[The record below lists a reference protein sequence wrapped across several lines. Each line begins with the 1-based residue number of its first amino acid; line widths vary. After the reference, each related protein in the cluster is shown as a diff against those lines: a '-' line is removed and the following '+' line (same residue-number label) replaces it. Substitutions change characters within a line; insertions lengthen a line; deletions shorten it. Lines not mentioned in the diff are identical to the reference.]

1 MKYMLIFATLLTSHV
16 SFAETLRF
24 AGFPSLSPDA
34 KDIYFSYEGDI
45 FRVGIDGGTAMRFVS
60 LGGYESYPKVSPDGK
75 YIAFSSDISG
85 NNDVYIVPAEG
96 GDARRLTW
104 HEASDTPAGWSHDSK
119 WIYFESNRANIKTTY
134 KVSVDGGT
142 PVRLAEGYFNT
153 MINVAE
159 NPVTGELYF
168 NESNESIKFPT
179 RKGYIGDHNPDIKSW
194 NPQEK
199 KYSVL
204 TEYYGKDTWPMVD
217 VNGNM
222 YYVSDSYN
230 KESNI
235 FKYVSKE
242 SSSRLTSFQQSVQ
255 YPSISYDGSKI
266 VFLYEYKITC
276 VDTKTG
282 SISVPDISVAGHKTL
297 AERAFDN
304 QKPDYIAVS
313 PDGKKLAM
321 SIRGKL
327 YISDSKC
334 KYLKQLDTPDDERV
348 SEVVWTDNN
357 TVYYTRTNK
366 GYLNIYMIKAD
377 GSSPESKVYTADAN
391 VKSFTLS
398 HKRDKI
404 AFICGSDKVMV
415 LDVPK
420 NNVKKIA
427 DAQFWSFR
435 NFNINFSFD
444 DSLLAF
450 EAINLFEPDI
460 YIYSFAEGKEVNLTK
475 SASVEGSP
483 CFSPDGKCLYIV
495 ANPYASSFPR
505 GRVSTELYRL
515 PLRRYNLKPF
525 ESDVYDSLFVDK
537 GKNKTKEK
545 EDVSTEK
552 TAIDYKD
559 VFRRLEKVDG
569 NVRDAYT
576 CRLGDD
582 SWLIYSSEGKMK
594 ANKISDPYFETKEI
608 SGIKT
613 GGRFMVSDKE
623 LFYQHRGNLYTVD
636 LKQYKAKETDVKK
649 EVEKN
654 LYDEYRQIFYEGW
667 AVMEQNFYDVNFHG
681 VDWKAKRDYY
691 ASFLP
696 YVRERSHF
704 RTLFN
709 DMLGELN
716 SSHLGFVSNGSE
728 EQKPQTPSYTAETG
742 IIWDN
747 MRPYI
752 INRILTDSPANSVDF
767 DIRPGDRLV
776 AVDGKRVDE
785 KKNREEYFSFVTK
798 PSEVSLSFMRDG
810 NEFTVKLHT
819 TTYAQLKDMLYTEW
833 EDICRDKVDE
843 MTGGRVSYIHMR
855 DMGDGSLNSF
865 LEGIH
870 TDLVNK
876 DALILDLRY
885 NNGGNVHKEVID
897 VLRQQSHFNWSY
909 RDFARNSHPNVTPS
923 DKPIVVLINER
934 SLSDA
939 EVTSNGIKQ
948 LGIAKLVGTE
958 TYRWIIFTSGVRF
971 MDGSTSRMPAWGCY
985 SLAGNDLEKT
995 GVVPDIYVKNTFEDR
1010 LLGRDPQLDA
1020 AINEIMKELDNK
1032 Q

>member
-1 MKYMLIFATLLTSHV
+1 MKYMLIFAGLLMSH
-16 SFAETLRF
+16 SLFSETLHF
-24 AGFPSLSPDA
+24 ACFPSLSPNA
-34 KDIYFSYEGDI
+34 GEIYFSYEGDI
-45 FRVGIDGGTAMRFVS
+45 FRVGVEGGTAMRLVS

-75 YIAFSSDISG
+75 YIAFSSDVNG
-85 NNDVYIVPAEG
+85 NNDVYIVPVEG
-96 GDARRLTW
+96 GEVKRLTW
-104 HEASDTPAGWSHDSK
+104 HEGSDTPSGWSHDSK
-119 WIYFESNRANIKTTY
+119 YVYFESNRANIKTTY
-134 KVSVDGGT
+134 KVSVNGGT

-153 MINVAE
+153 MINVTE
-159 NPVTGELYF
+159 NPVTGEMYF

-194 NPQEK
+194 NPSMK

-204 TEYYGKDTWPMVD
+204 TNYYGKDTWPMAD
-217 VNGNM
+217 MLGNM

-235 FKYVSKE
+235 FKYDKQNGP
-242 SSSRLTSFQQSVQ
+242 SRLTSFSQSVQ

-266 VFLYEYKITC
+266 IFLYEYKITC
-276 VDTKTG
+276 LDTKSGKIT
-282 SISVPDISVAGHKTL
+282 VPEINVAGHKTMS
-297 AERAFDN
+297 ERVFSN
-304 QKPDYIAVS
+304 QKPDCIDVS

-327 YISDSKC
+327 YISDVKC
-334 KYLKQLDTPDDERV
+334 KYLKQLVTPDDERV

-366 GYLNIYMIKAD
+366 GYLNIYKIKAD
-377 GSSPESKVYTADAN
+377 GTAPESEVYSVDAN
-391 VKSFTLS
+391 IKSFTIS

-404 AFICGSDKVMV
+404 AFICGSDKVMM
-415 LDVPK
+415 LDIQK

-435 NFNINFSFD
+435 TFDISFSFD

-460 YIYSFAEGKEVNLTK
+460 YIYSFADDEVVNLTK
-475 SASVEGSP
+475 SASVEGTP
-483 CFSPDGKCLYIV
+483 CFSPDGKSLYIT
-495 ANPYASSFPR
+495 ANLYASSFPR
-505 GRVSTELYRL
+505 GNVSTTLYRL
-515 PLRRYNLKPF
+515 PLRRYNLRPF

-537 GKNKTKEK
+537 DKKKSAVSVSDGKGT
-545 EDVSTEK
+545 V
-552 TAIDYKD
+552 DYSD
-559 VFRRLEKVDG
+559 VFRRLEKVDDD
-569 NVRDAYT
+569 VRSVYT
-576 CRLGDD
+576 CRIGND
-582 SWLIYSSEGKMK
+582 SWLIYSSDGKMK
-594 ANKISDPYFETKEI
+594 ANKISDPYFETKDI
-608 SGIKT
+608 ADLKA
-613 GGRFMVSDKE
+613 GGRFMVSGKD
-623 LFYQHRGNLYTVD
+623 LYYLHRGNLYAVD
-636 LKQYKAKETDVKK
+636 LKQYKAHKTEIEKD
-649 EVEKN
+649 VEKN

-681 VDWKAKRDYY
+681 VDWKGKRDYY

-696 YVRERSHF
+696 YIKERSHF

-716 SSHLGFVSNGSE
+716 SSHLGFVSNGNE
-728 EQKPQTPSYTAETG
+728 EQKPQTSSYTGETG
-742 IIWDN
+742 IVWDN
-747 MRPYI
+747 VQPYL
-752 INRILTDSPANSVDF
+752 INRILTDSPANCVDI

-776 AVDGKRVDE
+776 AVNGERVEEDR
-785 KKNREEYFSFVTK
+785 NREEYFSFATK
-798 PSEVSLSFMRDG
+798 PSEISLSFVRAG

-819 TTYAQLKDMLYTEW
+819 ITYSQLKDMLYTEW
-833 EDICRDKVDE
+833 EDNCSDKVE
-843 MTGGRVSYIHMR
+843 KMTKGRVSYIHMR
-855 DMGDGSLNSF
+855 DMSDVSLKSF
-865 LEGIH
+865 LRGIH

-897 VLRQQSHFNWSY
+897 ILRQQSHFNWSY
-909 RDFARNSHPNVTPS
+909 RDFTQNPHPNVTPS

-985 SLAGNDLEKT
+985 SLSGDDLEKT
-995 GVVPDIYVKNTFEDR
+995 GVVPDIYVRNTFEDR

-1020 AINEIMKELDNK
+1020 AINEIMKELGNK
-1032 Q
+1032 